1 MYTSFSFGA
10 RDQNFRQWA
19 MLVFIWEYFIIIL
32 NKNIFE
38 MGKGNEQT
46 VDIRG
51 YATYKQLLEECVIF
65 SVIKEMLTKTKWNT
79 TLYLFQIFSKTV
91 ICNAGQIL
99 VKQAYS
105 DSATGSQFGR
115 MYL

>member
-1 MYTSFSFGA
+1 
-10 RDQNFRQWA
+10 
-19 MLVFIWEYFIIIL
+19 
-32 NKNIFE
+32 

-91 ICNAGQIL
+91 ICNAG
-99 VKQAYS
+99 
-105 DSATGSQFGR
+105 
-115 MYL
+115 

>member
-1 MYTSFSFGA
+1 
-10 RDQNFRQWA
+10 

-79 TLYLFQIFSKTV
+79 SLYLFQIFSKTV
-91 ICNAGQIL
+91 ICNAG
-99 VKQAYS
+99 
-105 DSATGSQFGR
+105 
-115 MYL
+115 